1 MGLRH
6 SCLGLLLLICVQ
18 AWAADVALVMSVQ
31 GKVLRNPGALPV
43 PVETYAR
50 LGDGEV
56 LGLEQDSRL
65 RVLYFESGRQETW
78 TGPGRL
84 ELTVQEG
91 KASGLPSADITLLPP
106 AMARQIARMPASDG
120 NGRVMRTRS
129 VPAPDAIAKL
139 EDSYR
144 ALLPARTGPDDLG
157 PEVYLLSGL
166 FEMRE
171 LDRVEQVLGELKQER
186 PKNMEAAL
194 LISLYRKAVRNA
206 RESRR

>member
-1 MGLRH
+1 MSLRNLYVGLMVLVGAH
-6 SCLGLLLLICVQ
+6 

-31 GKVLRNPGALPV
+31 GKVMRNPGALPV

-65 RVLYFESGRQETW
+65 RVLYFENGRQETW
-78 TGPGRL
+78 SGPGRL
-84 ELTVQEG
+84 ELTLREG
-91 KASGLPSADITLLPP
+91 KASGLPSAEIKLLPP

-120 NGRVMRTRS
+120 NGRITRTRS
-129 VPAPDAIAKL
+129 VPTPDAIAKL

-166 FEMRE
+166 FELRE
-171 LDRVEQVLGELKQER
+171 LDRVEQVLGELKHER

-206 RESRR
+206 RESRK

>member
-1 MGLRH
+1 M
-6 SCLGLLLLICVQ
+6 
-18 AWAADVALVMSVQ
+18 
-31 GKVLRNPGALPV
+31 
-43 PVETYAR
+43 ETYAR

-65 RVLYFESGRQETW
+65 RVLYFENGRQETW
-78 TGPGRL
+78 SGPGRL
-84 ELTVQEG
+84 ELTLGEG
-91 KASGLPSADITLLPP
+91 KANGLPSAEIRLLPP

-120 NGRVMRTRS
+120 NGRVTRTRS

-166 FEMRE
+166 FELRE
-171 LDRVEQVLGELKQER
+171 LDRVEQVLGELKHER
-186 PKNMEAAL
+186 PKNMEASL

-206 RESRR
+206 RESRK